1 MNLTD
6 DYAHI
11 REALAS
17 REAGTAPGNPQAA
30 VMTKYEYNQVIGLR
44 TMHLSKG
51 APPMV
56 DVPAGF
62 TIASNTELRALAVR
76 ELEARRLANI
86 VKRTMPNGKIEYWRV
101 SDMDLC
107 AVRHLM
113 RG

>member
-1 MNLTD
+1 MNLVD
-6 DYAHI
+6 DYVHI
-11 REALAS
+11 RESLAK
-17 REAGTAPGNPQAA
+17 PGAANAKPQSS
-30 VMTKYEYNQVIGLR
+30 VMTKYEFNQIIGLR

-56 DVPAGF
+56 DVPKDF
-62 TIASNTELRALAVR
+62 VIKSNTELRALAVR
-76 ELEARRLANI
+76 ELADGRLPNI

-101 SDMDLC
+101 GDLDLC